1 MIKFRAWYHKHE
13 AMYSVASIY
22 LELECISVLEDDY
35 VFGLEEVVLM
45 QCTGLKDK
53 NDVEIYDGDIVA
65 NHVGD
70 VWVIT
75 YFRGAFRYY
84 PIESFSKG
92 KEKQFE
98 TDNIGNFGTEAFD
111 VIGNIYEDTEW
122 RINYV

>member
-1 MIKFRAWYHKHE
+1 MIKFRAWHHKHE
-13 AMYSVASIY
+13 VMYPVRAIDLA
-22 LELECISVLEDDY
+22 LEYITVLEYDLFDFED
-35 VFGLEEVVLM
+35 VELM
-45 QCTGLKDK
+45 QSTGLKDK
-53 NDVEIYDGDIVA
+53 NDVEIFDGDIVV

-75 YFRGAFRYY
+75 YFRGAFRYC
-84 PIESFSKG
+84 PIESYSKE

-98 TDNIGNFGTEAFD
+98 TDNIGNFGTEAFE